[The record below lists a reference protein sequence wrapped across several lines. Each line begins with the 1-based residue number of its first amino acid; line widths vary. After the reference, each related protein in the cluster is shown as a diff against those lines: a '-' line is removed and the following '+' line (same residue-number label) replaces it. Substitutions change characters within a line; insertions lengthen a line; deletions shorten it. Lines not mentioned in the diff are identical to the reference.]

1 MIARRPLPVCLY
13 ALSALVLLGQPGA
26 LSAQPAA
33 AARISNWEL
42 NLHAATMRPDLFD
55 ESSGALQFGG
65 RLFRNFGSG
74 LSLGANVD
82 WARTGD
88 VTVAPF
94 DGLSASLVLYS
105 AELGYDVRVS
115 PRAVFHLGV
124 GVGQAKL
131 DLDRPLVGAAESS
144 TGLLVPA
151 GGGVKIHNRD
161 VAPTWAIR
169 FDVRDNVIL
178 LETVSGDGTET
189 EPRHNVE
196 ASVGFS
202 FLFGSGDD
210 AARERVVPDSDR
222 DGVPD
227 ENDECFNR
235 PGVAVDARGCPR
247 AAEPAQEQPDDPREE
262 PAPQEQPADVQEAPA
277 AAEPA
282 QEGPP
287 DADGDGVSDFA
298 DACPAT
304 PAGVQVESDGCAP
317 EPAFE
322 PDQPAEPEPADS
334 DGDGVLDETDA
345 CPGTPQGIPVDGR
358 GCLARIEP
366 EGEPGEDEGEE
377 RAAFPVPIIPPED
390 RDADPAAP
398 AAAGACLEESDAER
412 VIEFDGRRFEPVGF
426 PQPVDRVYLVQIGS
440 FEGIPLYVSDTA
452 QPPYGDFWVPLCGQ
466 TGIYDLF
473 VEAGAAP

>member
-1 MIARRPLPVCLY
+1 MV
-13 ALSALVLLGQPGA
+13 S
-26 LSAQPAA
+26 QPAA
-33 AARISNWEL
+33 PARISNWEL

-55 ESSGALQFGG
+55 ESSGAFQFGG

-82 WARTGD
+82 WARTSD
-88 VTVAPF
+88 VTIAPF
-94 DGLSASLVLYS
+94 DGLSASLILYS

-131 DLDRPLVGAAESS
+131 DLDRALAGAAESS

-151 GGGVKIHNRD
+151 GGGIKIHNRA

-196 ASVGFS
+196 ASVGLS
-202 FLFGSGDD
+202 FLFGAGSRTD
-210 AARERVVPDSDR
+210 RIVPDADR
-222 DGVPD
+222 DGVP
-227 ENDECFNR
+227 E
-235 PGVAVDARGCPR
+235 
-247 AAEPAQEQPDDPREE
+247 
-262 PAPQEQPADVQEAPA
+262 QEQPADVQEQAVEEPPAP
-277 AAEPA
+277 EPEEA
-282 QEGPP
+282 GPP

-304 PAGVQVESDGCAP
+304 VAGTEVDSDGCALEL
-317 EPAFE
+317 EPA
-322 PDQPAEPEPADS
+322 PPAEPAATDS

-345 CPGTPQGIPVDGR
+345 CPGTPAGIPVDGR

-366 EGEPGEDEGEE
+366 PAEPGAEEEEG
-377 RAAFPVPIIPPED
+377 RAAFPVPIQPPAD
-390 RDADPAAP
+390 PGADPAAP
-398 AAAGACLEESDAER
+398 AAAGACLDEADAER
-412 VIEFDGRRFEPVGF
+412 VIEFDGRRFRPVGF
-426 PQPVDRVYLVQIGS
+426 PQPVDRLYLVQVGS
-440 FEGIPLYVSDTA
+440 FEGIPLFVSDTA
-452 QPPYGDFWVPLCGQ
+452 QPPYGDFWVPICGQ
-466 TGIYDLF
+466 SGIYDLF
-473 VEAGAAP
+473 VEAGAGP

>member
-1 MIARRPLPVCLY
+1 MIARRTLPVCLN

-26 LSAQPAA
+26 LSAQPAT

-65 RLFRNFGSG
+65 RFFRNFGSG

-94 DGLSASLVLYS
+94 DGLSASLILYS

-151 GGGVKIHNRD
+151 GGGIKIHNRD

-178 LETVSGDGTET
+178 LETVSGDATET

-202 FLFGSGDD
+202 FLFGTGGG
-210 AARERVVPDSDR
+210 AAADRVVPDSDR

-247 AAEPAQEQPDDPREE
+247 AAEPAPQEQPDDAQEE
-262 PAPQEQPADVQEAPA
+262 PAPQEQPADVQEEPA
-277 AAEPA
+277 A
-282 QEGPP
+282 
-287 DADGDGVSDFA
+287 
-298 DACPAT
+298 
-304 PAGVQVESDGCAP
+304 
-317 EPAFE
+317 
-322 PDQPAEPEPADS
+322 AEPEPADS
-334 DGDGVLDETDA
+334 DGDGVLDEIDA
-345 CPGTPQGIPVDGR
+345 CPGTPAGIPVDGR

-366 EGEPGEDEGEE
+366 EAEPGEEE
-377 RAAFPVPIIPPED
+377 EDRAAFPVPIIPPDIPPED
-390 RDADPAAP
+390 READPPAPP
-398 AAAGACLEESDAER
+398 AAGGCLEESDAER

-426 PQPVDRVYLVQIGS
+426 PQPVDRLYLVQIGS
-440 FEGIPLYVSDTA
+440 FEGIPLFVSDTA

-466 TGIYDLF
+466 TGVYDLF